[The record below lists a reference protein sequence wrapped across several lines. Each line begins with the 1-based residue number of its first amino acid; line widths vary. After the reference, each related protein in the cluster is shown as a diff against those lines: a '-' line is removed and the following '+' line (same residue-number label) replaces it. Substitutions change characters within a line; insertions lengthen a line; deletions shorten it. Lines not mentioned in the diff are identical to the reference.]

1 MSDKEKSKTKF
12 GVYVPDELLRDLE
25 LCMKTTGIKSKSK
38 LVQEALRL
46 FIAEHRWKLAG
57 KAVGIIGVVYNHD
70 VGHVDEELT
79 DLQHEF
85 LDVIVST
92 VHVHLDKEKCML
104 AIIVRGDT
112 SRIKNLLN
120 EVMKLRGVLIARPLL
135 LEAH

>member
-1 MSDKEKSKTKF
+1 MTKKERSKTKF
-12 GVYVPDELLRDLE
+12 GVYMPDELVKDLE

-38 LVQEALRL
+38 LIQEALRL
-46 FIAEHRWKLAG
+46 FITEHRWRLAG
-57 KAVGIIGVVYNHD
+57 RAVGIIGVVYNHD

-85 LDVIVST
+85 LDIVISA

-112 SRIKNLLN
+112 ERIKKLLN
-120 EVMKLRGVLIARPLL
+120 SIMGLRGVLIARPLL